1 MSNTK
6 STAVAVWQGGL
17 YEGQGYLSSENAAL
31 EGIPFAPN
39 YRHESP
45 STTNPEELLAAAHA
59 TCYSLTL
66 STILGTRSLSPVKIE
81 TEATV
86 TLEKSAEGLT
96 ITRSHLNV
104 RAIVPGATP
113 EQFIEAAKRAE
124 VECPVSK
131 LMKLQITLEAHLV
144 DVG

>member
-1 MSNTK
+1 MSNMK
-6 STAVAVWQGGL
+6 SIAVAVWHGGL
-17 YEGQGYLSSENAAL
+17 YEGQGHLSSGNAAFD
-31 EGIPFAPN
+31 GIPFAPI
-39 YRHESP
+39 YRNEGP

-59 TCYSLTL
+59 TCYSLAL
-66 STILGTRSLSPVKIE
+66 STILGTCSLAPVKIE

-86 TLEKSAEGLT
+86 TLEKGGEGLK

-104 RAIVPGATP
+104 RAMVPGATP

-124 VECPVSK
+124 VECPISK
-131 LMKLQITLEAHLV
+131 LMQLEITLEAHLV